1 MKMNNDFLVTKEYR
15 RFEEFCTACRRDKY
29 IGICFGAPGVG
40 KTLSSRHY
48 SHWNRIEPLDPFSE
62 KSEYT
67 PELADRKTLFYT
79 APVSNSPR
87 RVEDDLNH
95 GLFKLRAAVYFA
107 AESQNQEVDHDEG
120 CELIIVDEA
129 ERLTL
134 PSLEHLRDRYDR
146 EGFGLIVIGMPGIE
160 KKLSRY
166 PQLYSRVGF
175 SHAYKP
181 VSEEEMEFVL
191 KHHWERLGLSL
202 SLDDFTDQEAM
213 ASVIRIT
220 AGNFRLVNR
229 LFSQIQRIMEVN
241 TLNSITREV
250 VESARQCLVVGV
262 N

>member
-1 MKMNNDFLVTKEYR
+1 MNNDFLITKEYR
-15 RFEEFCTACRRDKY
+15 RFEEFCAACRRDKY
-29 IGICFGAPGVG
+29 IGICFGPPGVG

-48 SHWNRIEPLDPFSE
+48 SLWDSVGPINPFSG
-62 KSEYT
+62 KPEY
-67 PELADRKTLFYT
+67 PAAIADRKTLFYT

-87 RVEDDLNH
+87 KIEDDLNH
-95 GLFKLRAAVYFA
+95 GLFKLRAAMCFA
-107 AESQNQEVDHDEG
+107 AESNGQEVNHDED

-129 ERLTL
+129 ERLSL

-175 SHAYKP
+175 AHAYKP

-191 KHHWERLGLSL
+191 KHHWEKLGLSL
-202 SLDDFTDQEAM
+202 SPNDFTDQEAM

-220 AGNFRLVNR
+220 AGNFRLVSR
-229 LFSQIQRIMEVN
+229 LFSQIQRIMKVN
-241 TLNSITREV
+241 ALSSITREV